1 MRGTINIE
9 ETKLNNT
16 ENETFYAASKLWLNH
31 IKESVAATSFQRYES
46 MLDIYINKSFGG
58 LTIKDISVSEVD
70 KYIEEINKTRGKRAR
85 DGKNLKPSTLK
96 FVRNL
101 IKNVIAY
108 ATYGK
113 ELYEPDIEDKA
124 STVKNSQ
131 YEALT
136 ESDLRKICLC
146 AKYERCPEMLA
157 VLLMIYTGIRL
168 GEICALSS
176 DDIDFDKGTIYI
188 HKSLHRLKN
197 TDENAD
203 NKTINVIAEL
213 PTQNQIR
220 YEVIPASI
228 IQYVSD
234 YSIPGTLLLTGEKDR
249 PMEPRTLSNRIDK
262 IFEAH
267 MIEHIAFQRFRKTF
281 TLQKADV
288 QILDEVMGYKVN
300 VLVSKNPV
308 DSEWLRQEMAT
319 DLAALRMLL
328 GLSPKEI
335 SEIIGMSEALYRD
348 VETGRRKLTWNRYLS
363 ILFFFHYNPKT
374 SNVVEALGLYPKLVE
389 DSLEI

>member
-1 MRGTINIE
+1 MEDTINIE

-16 ENETFYAASKLWLNH
+16 EDKTFYAASQQWLDH
-31 IKESVAATSFQRYES
+31 IKDSVAATSFQRYES
-46 MLDIYINKSFGG
+46 LLDIYINKNFGE
-58 LTIKDISVSEVD
+58 LAIKDISAAEVD
-70 KYIEEINKTRGKRAR
+70 KYIEEINRTKGKRAKDR
-85 DGKNLKPSTLK
+85 KNLKPSTLR

-108 ATYGK
+108 VTYGE
-113 ELYEPDIEDKA
+113 ELYEPDIEGKA
-124 STVKNSQ
+124 SAIKNSQ
-131 YEALT
+131 YEALS

-197 TDENAD
+197 IDKNAN
-203 NKTINVIAEL
+203 NKTINVIAEI

-220 YEVIPASI
+220 YEEIPASI

-234 YSIPGTLLLTGEKDR
+234 FSIPGSLLLTGEKDR

-262 IFEAH
+262 LFDAH
-267 MIEHIAFQRFRKTF
+267 MIEHIPFQRFARVK
-281 TLQKADV
+281 
-288 QILDEVMGYKVN
+288 IL
-300 VLVSKNPV
+300 
-308 DSEWLRQEMAT
+308 
-319 DLAALRMLL
+319 
-328 GLSPKEI
+328 
-335 SEIIGMSEALYRD
+335 
-348 VETGRRKLTWNRYLS
+348 
-363 ILFFFHYNPKT
+363 
-374 SNVVEALGLYPKLVE
+374 
-389 DSLEI
+389 

>member
-1 MRGTINIE
+1 
-9 ETKLNNT
+9 
-16 ENETFYAASKLWLNH
+16 
-31 IKESVAATSFQRYES
+31 V
-46 MLDIYINKSFGG
+46 
-58 LTIKDISVSEVD
+58 IKDISAADVD
-70 KYIEEINKTRGKRAR
+70 KYIEEINKTRGKNAK

-108 ATYGK
+108 ATYGE
-113 ELYEPDIEDKA
+113 ELYEPDIEGHTA
-124 STVKNSQ
+124 STKNSQ
-131 YEALT
+131 YEALI
-136 ESDLRKICLC
+136 ENDLRKICLC

-168 GEICALSS
+168 GEICALFS
-176 DDIDFDKGTIYI
+176 DDIDFDNGTIYI
-188 HKSLHRLKN
+188 RRSLHRLRN
-197 TDENAD
+197 TDKNAD
-203 NKTINVIAEL
+203 NRTINVIAEI

-220 YEVIPASI
+220 YEKIPASI

-234 YSIPGTLLLTGEKDR
+234 FSIPGTLLLTGEKDR
-249 PMEPRTLSNRIDK
+249 PMEPRTLSNRVDK
-262 IFEAH
+262 IFDAH
-267 MIEHIAFQRFRKTF
+267 MIEHIPFQRFRKTF
-281 TLQKADV
+281 TLQKADT

-308 DSEWLRQEMAT
+308 DSEWLRQEMAN

-328 GLSPKEI
+328 GLSPKEV
-335 SEIIGMSEALYRD
+335 SEIVGMSEALYRD